1 MDNLPTRM
9 WKGLTYKDGQFSKT
23 ALWLSLGVS
32 IGIFLWLT
40 QSLFAG
46 LIIHG
51 HTIPEFSI
59 MNASGILT
67 LLIGLYLGNH
77 KIKGTV
83 TKDSVSFEQNK
94 E

>member
-1 MDNLPTRM
+1 M
-9 WKGLTYKDGQFSKT
+9 WEGLTYKDGQFSKT
-23 ALWLSLGVS
+23 AMWLSFGVS
-32 IGIFLWLT
+32 IAIFLWLT
-40 QSLFAG
+40 QSILAG
-46 LIIHG
+46 LVIYG

-83 TKDSVSFEQNK
+83 SKDSVSFEQGEK
-94 E
+94 